1 MLHLPA
7 KIVQRLDIEPRFR
20 IRGCNTHCPCRSRQ
34 EEESDSIEQFILR
47 AKKYPDLQELTPAV
61 LHDLVNRVYVSAP
74 DKSSGQRVQDVH
86 IRLACIGF
94 LPESIIAEMLTHA
107 SKSRTA

>member
-1 MLHLPA
+1 M
-7 KIVQRLDIEPRFR
+7 
-20 IRGCNTHCPCRSRQ
+20 
-34 EEESDSIEQFILR
+34 
-47 AKKYPDLQELTPAV
+47 

-86 IRLACIGF
+86 ISLASIGF